1 MISDI
6 QIDYLN
12 EEKIEKIVDAAFTIM
27 ETTGEEIHYEKA
39 REILEKAGCTVEGLR
54 VKIPREVTKKCI
66 ALAPDCIDIY
76 DRNGNPAMKLT
87 GRNTYF
93 GGGPTCPY
101 FYDARTG
108 ERRPAKKED
117 AAVSAKVTDA
127 LEHIDYAMSLVMV
140 ADETNVLAD
149 VHEVDAMV
157 RNTTK
162 PIASWAFT
170 KENMEDLFHIC
181 EAVAG
186 GAESLRKKPFLIV
199 YSEPTSPLAH
209 GEEALK
215 KLLVAAEYHV
225 PCIYTPGMILGGTA
239 PATIAGGLATGLSE
253 FLTGLVVAQL
263 AYPGCPILGGTSAT
277 PLDMSTMQTPYAAPE
292 TSMILAA
299 SNQIMRYLGIP
310 SFDMTGGNESKKIDA
325 QIGMEVAMEA
335 MVSLMSGGNLVH
347 DCGFM
352 DIGITGS
359 ADALIL
365 CDEIIAM
372 AKRYCTNFE
381 VSEETLPLE
390 TIDRVG
396 PCGNFLSEEH
406 TFRHFRN
413 EFWQPTLLE
422 RRNYESWE
430 ADGSKDMAQRI
441 HEKLQII
448 LDTHEP
454 EPLSDDVIAK
464 IDAIIASAEKRIAE
478 TEGFT
483 V

>member
-6 QIDYLN
+6 QINYLN
-12 EEKIEKIVDAAFTIM
+12 DEKIEKILDAAYTIM
-27 ETTGEEIHYEKA
+27 ETIGLDVHYDKA
-39 REILEKAGCTVEGLR
+39 RDILADAGCSVDGIR
-54 VKIPREVTKKCI
+54 VKVPREVTKKCI
-66 ALAPDCIDIY
+66 DLAPDCINIY
-76 DRNGNPAMKLT
+76 DRNGNLAMELT
-87 GRNTYF
+87 GHNTYF

-108 ERRPAKKED
+108 ERRPAKKGD
-117 AAVSAKVTDA
+117 AAIAAKVTDA
-127 LEHIDYAMSLVMV
+127 LPNIDYAMSLVMIS
-140 ADETNVLAD
+140 DETNVLAD

-162 PIASWAFT
+162 PIASWAFN

-186 GAESLRKKPFLIV
+186 GAEALREKPFLIV

-215 KLLVAAEYHV
+215 KLLVAAEYGV

-239 PATIAGGLATGLSE
+239 PSTISGGLATGLSE
-253 FLTGLVVAQL
+253 FLTGLVIAEL

-277 PLDMSTMQTPYAAPE
+277 PLDMATMQTPYAAPE

-335 MVSLMSGGNLVH
+335 MISLMSGGNLVH

-352 DIGITGS
+352 DVGITGS
-359 ADALIL
+359 ADALVL
-365 CDEIIAM
+365 CDEIIGM

-381 VSEETLPLE
+381 VSDEAIGLE
-390 TIDRVG
+390 TVAKVG
-396 PCGNFLSEEH
+396 PSGNFLAEEH
-406 TFRHFRN
+406 TFKHFRT
-413 EFWQPTLLE
+413 EFWTPTLLE

-430 ADGSKDMAQRI
+430 GDGSKDMAQRV
-441 HEKLQII
+441 HEKLQTI
-448 LDTHEP
+448 LDTHEA
-454 EPLSDDVIAK
+454 EPLCDEVIAK
-464 IDAIIASAEKRIAE
+464 IDAIVAAAEKRVG
-478 TEGFT
+478 EGK
-483 V
+483 